1 MADNE
6 LATNRGG
13 RVKVC
18 WAALLAFCAF
28 IPYCVSWFSFGGMFP
43 ILISCSHWLLPPAV
57 AALSASAVASRTA
70 DFWRISRAGG
80 ARATVGAYVL
90 ASSLAAV
97 ALGASGLWCCMVL
110 GSLAYGG

>member
-1 MADNE
+1 MNSE
-6 LATNRGG
+6 FSTNFTR
-13 RVKVC
+13 RAKAL
-18 WAALLAFCAF
+18 WAAFLAFCAF
-28 IPYCVSWFSFGGMFP
+28 FPYCVSWFSFGGMFP
-43 ILISCSHWLLPPAV
+43 IVISCSHWLLPPAV
-57 AALSASAVASRTA
+57 AALSASAVASCTA